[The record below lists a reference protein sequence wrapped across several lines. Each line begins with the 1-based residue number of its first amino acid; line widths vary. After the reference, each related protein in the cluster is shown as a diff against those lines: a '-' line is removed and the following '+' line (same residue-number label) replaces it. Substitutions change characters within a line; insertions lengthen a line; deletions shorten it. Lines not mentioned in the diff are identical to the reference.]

1 MTASRKKDML
11 ILQMGDG
18 QMSVLFTFFYTHTDQ
33 VVVDVVDWPIL
44 KLSLEF
50 KVGGILLREAGG
62 QFSEGMYSFAK

>member
-18 QMSVLFTFFYTHTDQ
+18 QMSVLFTFYTHTDQ
-33 VVVDVVDWPIL
+33 VVVDVVGWPIL

-50 KVGGILLREAGG
+50 KVGGIFLREAGW